1 METIRL
7 EPVDSV
13 RITILM
19 DNLTDPLL
27 FPVQHIERTTWLH
40 QLAPGWDAPRRP
52 SPPTACPMR

>member
-40 QLAPGWDAPRRP
+40 QLAPGVGRA
-52 SPPTACPMR
+52 A